1 MPYDKNLLHEILL
14 QQDCRTVDDN
24 GKILPRSNSVF
35 KVAANRMA
43 LRGSLIQPHHV
54 YTIINE
60 DRNGFRTLVSNKY
73 KIGPRDLENHDTS
86 AVSTSSQKNSNAS
99 FSESLFSRKIK
110 LVLSAE
116 KWGEMTPKKK
126 KSIGRTYWKLQTGWG
141 DIIAERICQQH
152 ASIDCVFSFKNNLVT
167 PSATAACYAKFTGHC
182 VECKAKI
189 TGQLY
194 KVPAKDVDVIFLC
207 DLENIRPALH
217 LGTKKRQLRGNR
229 REKVAR
235 QLIEQRK
242 GAVTYQCQEAKRMKK
257 FGGKNLP
264 IVPHASTLRKAKE
277 QQLLKQLGLESANPP
292 LNLLNESKNG
302 KFAGSIHSIS
312 LLNFYCM
319 YWSPEQQQIYTAR
332 CRGL

>member
-86 AVSTSSQKNSNAS
+86 AVSTSSQKISNAS

-126 KSIGRTYWKLQTGWG
+126 KLSDEHIGNCKQGG
-141 DIIAERICQQH
+141 
-152 ASIDCVFSFKNNLVT
+152 VT
-167 PSATAACYAKFTGHC
+167 
-182 VECKAKI
+182 
-189 TGQLY
+189 L
-194 KVPAKDVDVIFLC
+194 
-207 DLENIRPALH
+207 
-217 LGTKKRQLRGNR
+217 
-229 REKVAR
+229 
-235 QLIEQRK
+235 
-242 GAVTYQCQEAKRMKK
+242 
-257 FGGKNLP
+257 
-264 IVPHASTLRKAKE
+264 
-277 QQLLKQLGLESANPP
+277 
-292 LNLLNESKNG
+292 LLNEYVS
-302 KFAGSIHSIS
+302 SMHRS
-312 LLNFYCM
+312 
-319 YWSPEQQQIYTAR
+319 TASFR
-332 CRGL
+332 LKIIW